1 MAPCYAKQNP
11 TRKVLSATPFRLTR
25 REGGRII
32 RADVEFRGWVT
43 EIVRTGALLVAA
55 GSTAAALSAQRAD
68 VDVAATLARA
78 GERVEEF
85 FTRAQSLVCTETV
98 MMQPL
103 NSALSADGLSRTVLS
118 ELRVSWEPG
127 LGGPA
132 TEAQT
137 RRQVLKVNGRPPR
150 DNDRR
155 SCTTPEQNDTET
167 QPLSMLLPE
176 QRERYEFSVAG
187 MTRVDNRSAMMIDFR
202 EVAPVSVDVREVEG
216 LDDCISYDVTGG
228 QRGRLWIDTNT
239 HDVLRLDQRLTGM
252 IELRLPPAMARR
264 PGSSAYLTLERED
277 TSLRFDRL
285 SFTQPDESLVLPVSS
300 SSLRIVRGA
309 SRLRTFTRYSDYRRF
324 LTSGR
329 VVGD

>member
-1 MAPCYAKQNP
+1 MGHC
-11 TRKVLSATPFRLTR
+11 
-25 REGGRII
+25 
-32 RADVEFRGWVT
+32 RGT
-43 EIVRTGALLVAA
+43 GFIGACALLAGALSVP
-55 GSTAAALSAQRAD
+55 ALSAQRGGKDLAS
-68 VDVAATLARA
+68 TLTRA
-78 GERVEEF
+78 GARVEDF

-103 NSALSADGLSRTVLS
+103 NSTLSADGLRRTVES
-118 ELRVSWEPG
+118 ELRVSWDPG

-137 RRQVLKVNGRPPR
+137 RRQVLEVNGRPPR
-150 DNDRR
+150 EDDRR

-167 QPLSMLLPE
+167 QPLSMLLSE
-176 QRERYEFSVAG
+176 QRPRFTFSDAG
-187 MTRVDNRSAMMIDFR
+187 TTRIDDRAALMIDFR
-202 EVAPVSVDVREVEG
+202 EVAPVSVYVREVEG

-228 QRGRLWIDTNT
+228 QRGRLWIDAVT
-239 HDVLRLDQRLTGM
+239 HDVLRLDQHLTGM

-264 PGSSAYLTLERED
+264 PGASPYLTLERED

-285 SFTQPDESLVLPVSS
+285 SFTQPDESLVLPVTS

-309 SRLRTFTRYSDYRRF
+309 SRLRTMTRYTDYRRF

-329 VVGD
+329 VVGN